1 MGLGEVLIERS
12 GEELDE
18 RLGEKLRSGKR
29 FGVRL
34 GERLIK
40 QKGEIC
46 WVREIVGDTVI
57 GNMFT

>member
-1 MGLGEVLIERS
+1 MLIERS

-29 FGVRL
+29 FGA
-34 GERLIK
+34 RLIK

>member
-29 FGVRL
+29 FGARL
-34 GERLIK
+34 GEGLIK

-57 GNMFT
+57 